1 MSMKVDYD
9 MHDSSV
15 AIVLNALHY
24 GGTTSG
30 WVVPGALR
38 IELKGGKPSN
48 TPHFYLLLLW

>member
-48 TPHFYLLLLW
+48 TPHFYLLLL